1 MRKVCE
7 LTNAIGIDK
16 FSQGTYVRKWH
27 GIVVYKIQYCCALC
41 IFLLLHI
48 SEIIFKLP
56 SKCKNTHYALKMEVK
71 NLN

>member
-1 MRKVCE
+1 MRKWCE